1 MQMAADTQQPAT
13 FRDTPLGFLPG
24 LRAVRT
30 RTSAQ
35 LAGRVAD
42 DGAKVEKGL
51 VVCLLNEALAT
62 EIACMLRYRRHYFLM
77 RESLSEAEKGELLD
91 RANEEQLH
99 ADMLAERIVQLG
111 GVPDLSPLSICDMEL
126 AGLVDSETPRDML
139 REELAAERMAVEVY
153 AGIIQYVGE
162 EDAITRCLLEEILAN
177 EKEHAGELTR
187 MLDGFEG
194 DHA

>member
-1 MQMAADTQQPAT
+1 MQMAADTQQPAV
-13 FRDTPLGFLPG
+13 FRDMPPGFLPG
-24 LRAVRT
+24 LRSVRA
-30 RTSAQ
+30 RTHAQ
-35 LAGRVAD
+35 LAGRMAD
-42 DGAKVEKGL
+42 GGKVNKGL
-51 VVCLLNEALAT
+51 VVCLLNEALTT

-111 GVPDLSPLSICDMEL
+111 GVPDLSPLQICDMEL
-126 AGLVDSETPRDML
+126 AGLADSESPQDML

-153 AGIIQYVGE
+153 AGLIEYVGE
-162 EDAITRCLLEEILAN
+162 EDAITRGLLEEILAN

-187 MLDGFEG
+187 MLDGLEG